1 MRSCTITFVVVLLF
15 VAGAAARQDA
25 LSKELTALQGNW
37 NIVSVNGQAVSDQG
51 VALSMAFSGNRYTQT
66 LNGQIVES
74 GTVKVDA
81 TKKPIAVD
89 FSILEGDDAGKLQ
102 LGILEIG
109 DDTLRFAMSV
119 AGATDR
125 PATFEAGGS
134 AGLFVMK
141 KTK

>member
-1 MRSCTITFVVVLLF
+1 MKSWTIASVLVLLL
-15 VAGAAARQDA
+15 VAGAAARQEA

-37 NIVSVNGQAVSDQG
+37 NIVSVNGQSVSDQG
-51 VALSMAFSGNRYTQT
+51 VALSMAFSGNRYTQA
-66 LNGQIVES
+66 LNGQVVES
-74 GTVKVDA
+74 GTVKLFA
-81 TKKPIAVD
+81 AKKPIAVD

-109 DDTLRFAMSV
+109 DDTLRFAMNI

-134 AGLFVMK
+134 AGVFVMK
-141 KTK
+141 KIK